1 MKIINAVGNHFK
13 EVGIKRLI
21 SLVVGNMILGL
32 GIAIF
37 KFAGMG
43 NDPFT
48 AMAFA
53 TSDVAGVPYPR
64 FIILVNLLFFAI
76 ELWGGR
82 QYIGVGTLVNAV
94 GLGYMVTFFYDLIT
108 KFISLPTTFFTM
120 LISMLVG
127 VVITG
132 LGVSFYQTS
141 DAGIAPFDSISI
153 IMTDKIKKIPYFW
166 NRVFTDAVCALVTF
180 ICGGLLGLG
189 TLVCAFCLGPVV
201 HFFNKHVSEKVIGH
215 SIE

>member
-1 MKIINAVGNHFK
+1 MIDKIKNHFK
-13 EVGIKRLI
+13 SVGVKRIIALF
-21 SLVVGNMILGL
+21 VGNVILGL
-32 GIAIF
+32 GIALF

-64 FIILVNLLFFAI
+64 FIILVNLLFFII
-76 ELWGGR
+76 EVIWGR
-82 QYIGVGTLVNAV
+82 QYIGLGTIVNAV
-94 GLGYMVTFFYDLIT
+94 LLGYIVTFFYDVIT
-108 KFISLPTTFFTM
+108 SFISLPTTFLTQ
-120 LISMLVG
+120 LPAMLVG

-141 DAGIAPFDSISI
+141 DAGISPFDSISI
-153 IMTDKIKKIPYFW
+153 IMTDYFKKIPYFW
-166 NRVFTDAVCALVTF
+166 NRVITDAFCALVTF

-201 HFFNKHVSEKVIGH
+201 HFFNKNLSEKVIGH
-215 SIE
+215 SVEN

>member
-1 MKIINAVGNHFK
+1 MEKFIKYCKGIGVKRFIAMFAGNA
-13 EVGIKRLI
+13 
-21 SLVVGNMILGL
+21 ILAI
-32 GIAIF
+32 GIAFF

-64 FIILVNLLFFAI
+64 FIILVNLGFFII
-76 ELWGGR
+76 ELLWGR
-82 QYIGVGTLVNAV
+82 QYIGVGTIVNAV
-94 GLGYMVTFFYDLIT
+94 ILGYMVTFFYGVIT
-108 KFISLPTTFFTM
+108 SFLALPTTFVPQF
-120 LISMLVG
+120 ISMLVG

-153 IMTDKIKKIPYFW
+153 IMTDRIKKIPYFW
-166 NRVFTDAVCALVTF
+166 NRVFTDAMCALVTF

-189 TLVCAFCLGPVV
+189 SLVCAFCLGPVV